1 MEANVPLTDVKIR
14 NAKPIDRH
22 VKMFDGGGL
31 FLLITPKGRKGWR
44 FKYRFND
51 KEKLLSFGI
60 YPTISLSDARSMR
73 DEARKLVAKGIDPS
87 SARKEEKQARA
98 SDAQNTFE
106 VVAREWHDKNY
117 NSWVPKHG
125 DQILR
130 RLEMNIFPYIGSMP
144 IAHIRPLDLLRALQ
158 KIELR
163 GANES
168 ARRIKQN
175 CGQIFRFAVSSGRA
189 ERDISTDIR
198 DALAPV
204 ISSNH
209 SAIVNENE
217 VGGLLR
223 AIDSYDGYKV
233 VKYALQLSP
242 HVFVRP
248 GELRRAEWT
257 EIDFEKAEWNIPA
270 HRMKMKKPHLVPLSG
285 QAVEILKELNNLTGT
300 GRYLF
305 PGVRSPERP
314 ISDNTLNAALRR
326 LGYDKSEMTVQG
338 FRAMARTI
346 LDEILEVRVDFIE
359 HQLAHIVRDANGR
372 AYNRT
377 KYLKQRR
384 AMMQKW
390 SDFLDNQKK
399 SKLAL

>member
-1 MEANVPLTDVKIR
+1 MPLTDVKIR